1 MQISTA
7 DATGRLYVWGYIPV
21 VVAKW
26 CVEPLYL
33 LDSPPF
39 PFVRPLFTL
48 PSGEKKR
55 SAHICRSWMAVAHI
69 VACF

>member
-33 LDSPPF
+33 LNSSPF
-39 PFVRPLFTL
+39 PFVHPFL
-48 PSGEKKR
+48 PFLPEKKKKCSYMPVMDGRR
-55 SAHICRSWMAVAHI
+55 SHI